1 MKIAVNLTKAL
12 LLSLCFVVFSGV
24 ATAHPRETT
33 FAIPQQNKVA
43 ILGQSAGQLPKQAV
57 STPSGCVNVS
67 ALNGSWKVSN
77 CVGVYEYVV
86 FAESN
91 GDDETFDLGSGMW
104 RLVGN
109 SNYPYRYWA
118 CTQGAPIDTSTGVV
132 PTYNSTS
139 VDCR

>member
-1 MKIAVNLTKAL
+1 MKNAVYLTKAL
-12 LLSLCFVVFSGV
+12 LLSLWLVVFSGL
-24 ATAHPRETT
+24 ATAQLRGAEST
-33 FAIPQQNKVA
+33 APQPNMGA
-43 ILGQSAGQLPKQAV
+43 AATLNAWQLPAQPV
-57 STPSGCVNVS
+57 STPNGCVNVVAS
-67 ALNGSWKVSN
+67 SGSWKVSN
-77 CVGVYEYVV
+77 CVGTYEYVV
-86 FAESN
+86 FTESN

-118 CTQGAPIDTSTGVV
+118 CTQGAPIDTSTNVV